1 MISLVLHNT
10 KYIFEDSKS
19 LGSSF
24 QNRGVL
30 INLTQVLQDYKRPYS
45 MRLERSVMC
54 PTLHSTMKASLLS
67 LFLGAKAPLGLV
79 KVGELL
85 SE

>member
-1 MISLVLHNT
+1 MISLVLHTT
-10 KYIFEDSKS
+10 KYNFEEVCENEDSKS
-19 LGSSF
+19 LGSRV

-54 PTLHSTMKASLLS
+54 PTLHSTIRNILKSDES
-67 LFLGAKAPLGLV
+67 VITQFIF
-79 KVGELL
+79 
-85 SE
+85 